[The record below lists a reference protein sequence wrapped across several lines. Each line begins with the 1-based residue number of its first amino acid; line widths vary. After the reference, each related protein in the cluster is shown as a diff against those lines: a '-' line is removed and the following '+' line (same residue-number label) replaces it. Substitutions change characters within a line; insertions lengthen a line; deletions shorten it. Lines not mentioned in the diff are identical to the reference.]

1 MTLPDVFLTVQDGGL
16 GAVTAQD
23 VNNAVVIGNSSA
35 GSTSTGIGPF
45 YTRKADL
52 IAAYGYGKGVEAAC
66 LYIDAGIPVAFMKTP
81 NTTPGASGAVTHVGT
96 GASVMSVSVGVAY
109 DDYEVVVKIITGA
122 ATVGSGTV
130 VLQYSLDGGITYSAN
145 KSMSG
150 TTYAIS
156 NTGLTVSFTAASA
169 VAGDTYSFSTTAPV
183 WGSSD
188 LTTAIGALT
197 GASQSLWRL
206 IHVVG
211 AASASVAGTVD
222 TAIQSLA
229 ATPTFRYT
237 AVILDSVGFGT
248 NTEAQ
253 WITALL
259 ADYATFSSVDGRVSV
274 GAGPVRIPSAISSSF
289 QVRSVAWLAVR
300 KAMTST
306 IHTDI
311 AETTQPLTGIQDITG
326 FTVVYHD
333 EQRVQGLDA
342 ARFIT
347 MRTITGRVGYF
358 ITNPNT
364 MAPSGS
370 DFNLLQYLLVMN
382 VACATTRQYFLTAL
396 NRPVRVDPTTGHI
409 LEKDALGLQAGNDA
423 ALSNALF
430 APGHISANQ
439 TQVARDDN
447 ILSTKTLTVNV
458 FIVPLGYAKFIN
470 VTIGFVQVLPLAA

>member
-16 GAVTAQD
+16 GAITAQD
-23 VNNAVVIGNSSA
+23 VNNVIVIGNSSA
-35 GSTSTGIGPF
+35 GSVSANIGAF

-52 IAAYGYGKGVEAAC
+52 IAAFGYGKGVEAAC
-66 LYIDAGIPVAFMKTP
+66 LYLDAGIPTAFMKVA
-81 NTTPGASGAVTHVGT
+81 NTTIGASGAVTHVGT
-96 GASVMSVSVGVAY
+96 GVSAMTVSVATAF
-109 DDYEVVVKIITGA
+109 DDAEVVIKIITGA
-122 ATVGSGTV
+122 ATVGATTV
-130 VLQYSLDGGITYSAN
+130 VLQYSFDGGITYSAN
-145 KSMSG
+145 KSMTG
-150 TTYAIS
+150 TTYAIPNS
-156 NTGLTVSFTAASA
+156 GLTVSFTAASA
-169 VAGDTYSFSTTAPV
+169 VAGDTYSFAATAPV
-183 WGSSD
+183 WGASD
-188 LTTAIGALT
+188 LTTALGLLT

-206 IHVVG
+206 IHIVG
-211 AASASVAGTVD
+211 PASASVAGTVD
-222 TAIQSLA
+222 TAIQALV

-237 AVILDSVGFGT
+237 AVILDSVFFGG

-253 WITALL
+253 WMAALI
-259 ADYATFSSVDGRVSV
+259 ADYATFSSIDGRVSV
-274 GAGPVRIPSAISSSF
+274 GAGPVRIPSAITSSF
-289 QVRSVAWLAVR
+289 QVRQVSWLAVR

-311 AETTQPLTGIQDITG
+311 AETSEPLTGIQDITG

-333 EQRVQGLDA
+333 EQRLQGLDA

-382 VACATTRQYFLTAL
+382 VACATTRQFFLTAL
-396 NRPVRVDPTTGHI
+396 NKPVRVDTATGHI

-423 ALSNALF
+423 ALGNALF
-430 APGHISANQ
+430 APGHISGNQ

-447 ILSTKTLTVNV
+447 ILSTEMLTVNV
-458 FIVPLGYAKFIN
+458 FIVPLGYAKFIS